1 MSRLNLS
8 VMNKMKF
15 RDHLGVINGP
25 DLLIIQQT
33 LSPPKKLVQL
43 ESLEFLI
50 VCWNSF
56 SNNKALSLV
65 TDSFLFLWEM
75 I

>member
-15 RDHLGVINGP
+15 RDHLGVTNGP

-33 LSPPKKLVQL
+33 LSPPKKTSSIRVLGVFNSVL
-43 ESLEFLI
+43 E
-50 VCWNSF
+50 
-56 SNNKALSLV
+56 
-65 TDSFLFLWEM
+65 
-75 I
+75 